1 MIKNLN
7 DSNFSQKGDSY
18 YINEAKPTGGL
29 LMVKADWCG
38 HCKRTLPILE
48 DLSKKL
54 GDSYPI
60 YKLDSD
66 ANPRIVAGLN
76 VQGFPTIFYVN
87 RDGKVGKRF
96 NDDRSVPSFL
106 NGICKEALVCK
117 K

>member
-18 YINEAKPTGGL
+18 YINDAKPTGGL

-38 HCKRTLPILE
+38 HCVRTLPILE

-54 GDSYPI
+54 GNSYPI

-66 ANPRIVAGLN
+66 ANPRIVAGLG

-87 RDGKVGKRF
+87 RDGKVGKRY
-96 NDDRSVPSFL
+96 NDDRSIPSFL